1 MTRTGDRDVG
11 SRRRNHGSWCGAGT
25 AVGGVAR
32 AAGRGAD
39 VKAIVGEGLG
49 KVHVGRRAFE
59 EIVQDFISFERPLQV
74 DGIGSR

>member
-1 MTRTGDRDVG
+1 VTCTGDGDVR
-11 SRRRNHGSWCGAGT
+11 SRRGDHGSWCGAGT
-25 AVGGVAR
+25 AIGSVAR

-49 KVHVGRRAFE
+49 KVHVGRRTFE